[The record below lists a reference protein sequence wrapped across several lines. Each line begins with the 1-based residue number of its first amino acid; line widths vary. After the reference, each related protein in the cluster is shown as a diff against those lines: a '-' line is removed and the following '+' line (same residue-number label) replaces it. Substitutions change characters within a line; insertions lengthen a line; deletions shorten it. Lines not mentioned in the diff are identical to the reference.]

1 MTTCPDPTVLT
12 FDNIINTAYN
22 YVVSIKLTYL
32 KSKQA
37 SHNRCK
43 SFTWFEAEACQQR
56 ETVLWQ
62 EQVEFVSE

>member
-1 MTTCPDPTVLT
+1 MDSALPLIDALDPPL
-12 FDNIINTAYN
+12 NTAYN

-37 SHNRCK
+37 SHNRFE